1 MPTTAVAAP
10 PPASTALAFSS
21 FFGYNLY
28 QSIHFQGGSARI
40 IAVIDG
46 QGGGLG
52 SSLVSRLKEK
62 LGEGHQLL
70 AVGCNAL
77 ATSAMLKA
85 GAHKGATGENAVCY
99 NAARADVILGPIG
112 LLSANAL
119 MGEVSPAMAAAVSAA
134 PGRKILIPSS
144 SCGILVAG
152 ATALKLEEALQ
163 SAVALCLQEVGA

>member
-1 MPTTAVAAP
+1 M
-10 PPASTALAFSS
+10 
-21 FFGYNLY
+21 
-28 QSIHFQGGSARI
+28 I
-40 IAVIDG
+40 ITVIDG

-52 SSLVSRLKEK
+52 AALIARLKDK
-62 LGEGHQLL
+62 LSGEHQLI

-85 GAHKGATGENAVCY
+85 GAQRGATGENAVCY
-99 NAARADVILGPIG
+99 NAARSDLILGPIG

-119 MGEVSPAMAAAVSAA
+119 LGEVSPAMANAVSAA

-152 ATALKLEEALQ
+152 ATGLKLEDALQ
-163 SAVALCLQEVGA
+163 SAVELCLREVGA

>member
-1 MPTTAVAAP
+1 M
-10 PPASTALAFSS
+10 
-21 FFGYNLY
+21 
-28 QSIHFQGGSARI
+28 I
-40 IAVIDG
+40 ITVIDG

-52 SSLVSRLKEK
+52 AALIARLKDK
-62 LGEGHQLL
+62 LGGEHQLI

-85 GAHKGATGENAVCY
+85 GAQRGATGENAVCY
-99 NAARADVILGPIG
+99 NAARSDLILGPIG

-119 MGEVSPAMAAAVSAA
+119 MGEVSPAMANAVSAA

-152 ATALKLEEALQ
+152 ATGLKLEDALQ
-163 SAVALCLQEVGA
+163 SAVELCLREVGA

>member
-1 MPTTAVAAP
+1 M
-10 PPASTALAFSS
+10 
-21 FFGYNLY
+21 
-28 QSIHFQGGSARI
+28 I
-40 IAVIDG
+40 ITVIDG

-52 SSLVSRLKEK
+52 AALISRLKDK
-62 LGEGHQLL
+62 LGEGHQLI

-85 GAHKGATGENAVCY
+85 GAQRGATGENAVCY
-99 NAARADVILGPIG
+99 NAARSDLILGPIG

-119 MGEVSPAMAAAVSAA
+119 LGEVSPTMANAVSAA

-152 ATALKLEEALQ
+152 ATGLKLEDALQ
-163 SAVALCLQEVGA
+163 SAVELCLREVGA

>member
-1 MPTTAVAAP
+1 M
-10 PPASTALAFSS
+10 
-21 FFGYNLY
+21 
-28 QSIHFQGGSARI
+28 I
-40 IAVIDG
+40 ITVIDG

-52 SSLVSRLKEK
+52 AALISRLKDK
-62 LGEGHQLL
+62 LGGEHQLI

-85 GAHKGATGENAVCY
+85 GAQRGATGENAVCY
-99 NAARADVILGPIG
+99 NAARSDLILGPIG

-119 MGEVSPAMAAAVSAA
+119 LGEVSPAMANAVSAA

-152 ATALKLEEALQ
+152 ATGLKLEDALQ
-163 SAVALCLQEVGA
+163 SAVELCLREVGA

>member
-1 MPTTAVAAP
+1 M
-10 PPASTALAFSS
+10 
-21 FFGYNLY
+21 
-28 QSIHFQGGSARI
+28 I
-40 IAVIDG
+40 ITVIDG

-52 SSLVSRLKEK
+52 SALISRLRDR
-62 LGEGHQLL
+62 LGGEHQLI

-85 GAHKGATGENAVCY
+85 GAQRGATGENAVCY
-99 NAARADVILGPIG
+99 NAARSDLILGPIG

-119 MGEVSPAMAAAVSAA
+119 MGEVSPAMANAVSSA

-152 ATALKLEEALQ
+152 ATGLKLEDALQ
-163 SAVALCLQEVGA
+163 SAVELCLREVGA

>member
-1 MPTTAVAAP
+1 M
-10 PPASTALAFSS
+10 
-21 FFGYNLY
+21 
-28 QSIHFQGGSARI
+28 I
-40 IAVIDG
+40 ITVIDG

-52 SSLVSRLKEK
+52 SALISRLKDR
-62 LGEGHQLL
+62 LGGEHQLI

-85 GAHKGATGENAVCY
+85 GAQRGATGENAVCY
-99 NAARADVILGPIG
+99 NAARSDLILGPIG

-119 MGEVSPAMAAAVSAA
+119 LGEVSPAMANAVSAA

-152 ATALKLEEALQ
+152 ATGLKLEDALQ
-163 SAVALCLQEVGA
+163 SAVELCLREVGA

>member
-1 MPTTAVAAP
+1 M
-10 PPASTALAFSS
+10 
-21 FFGYNLY
+21 
-28 QSIHFQGGSARI
+28 I
-40 IAVIDG
+40 ITVIDG

-52 SSLVSRLKEK
+52 AALISRLKDK
-62 LGEGHQLL
+62 LGGEHQLI

-85 GAHKGATGENAVCY
+85 GAPRGATGENAVCY
-99 NAARADVILGPIG
+99 NAARSDLILGPIG

-119 MGEVSPAMAAAVSAA
+119 MGEVSPAMANAVSAA

-152 ATALKLEEALQ
+152 ATGLKLEDALQ
-163 SAVALCLQEVGA
+163 SAVELCLREVGA

>member
-1 MPTTAVAAP
+1 M
-10 PPASTALAFSS
+10 
-21 FFGYNLY
+21 
-28 QSIHFQGGSARI
+28 I
-40 IAVIDG
+40 ITVIDG

-52 SSLVSRLKEK
+52 SALISRLKDR
-62 LGEGHQLL
+62 LGGEHQLI

-85 GAHKGATGENAVCY
+85 GAQRGATGENAVCY
-99 NAARADVILGPIG
+99 NAARSDLILGPIG

-119 MGEVSPAMAAAVSAA
+119 MGEVSPAMANAVSSA

-152 ATALKLEEALQ
+152 ATGLKLEDALQ
-163 SAVALCLQEVGA
+163 SAVELCLREVGA

>member
-1 MPTTAVAAP
+1 M
-10 PPASTALAFSS
+10 
-21 FFGYNLY
+21 
-28 QSIHFQGGSARI
+28 I
-40 IAVIDG
+40 ITVIDG

-52 SSLVSRLKEK
+52 AALISRLKDK
-62 LGEGHQLL
+62 LGGEHQLI

-85 GAHKGATGENAVCY
+85 GAQRGATGENAVCY
-99 NAARADVILGPIG
+99 NAARSDLILGPIG

-119 MGEVSPAMAAAVSAA
+119 LGEVSPAMANAVPAA

-152 ATALKLEEALQ
+152 ATGLKLEDALQ
-163 SAVALCLQEVGA
+163 SAVELCLREVGA